1 MVSPPRKRST
11 IKPPPDKPAKQR
23 PAAKRAPAGAGR
35 HHTSGAD
42 GDNSSTLN
50 TVRNDYDSPWK
61 DALEQYFEPALALLM
76 PELHAIIDWS
86 HPPQFLDKEFQ
97 AVSHSL
103 RRGRRQADK
112 LVKVRTVLER
122 PAWLLVHVE
131 AQGGGAGPR
140 ALAGLALRMQIY
152 CYRIVDRNH
161 IDHEPKR
168 KPRPSGR
175 GQARQDQCG
184 AEGAPALWRRSS
196 GRQAGVLHFAQG
208 SLGFASFAILT
219 NSRGG
224 PPQLD
229 HRLEFQ
235 GSAEPLGSGMQFR
248 CPVIHLGQWWSRW
261 AELEARARS
270 NPFAVIVIAQLQ
282 AHAHHRDGPGRLA
295 AKIGLM
301 ELLYRHEYGRD
312 DIISLYRLVDWIL
325 ILPPALEPAF
335 EQALEAIEKEHNV
348 AYVTSIERRA
358 EKRGMELGLERG
370 LERGELRG
378 KLMTLQQQMV
388 LKFGPLP
395 SWAKARLEA
404 ADEAALSDWT
414 GRILVAGSLEDL
426 LGAIDES

>member
-1 MVSPPRKRST
+1 MAFAPRNRS
-11 IKPPPDKPAKQR
+11 A
-23 PAAKRAPAGAGR
+23 
-35 HHTSGAD
+35 
-42 GDNSSTLN
+42 
-50 TVRNDYDSPWK
+50 RNDYDSPWK
-61 DALEQYFEPALALLM
+61 EALEQYFEPALALLM

-112 LVKVRTVLER
+112 LAKVRTVFER
-122 PAWLLVHVE
+122 PAWLLVHAE
-131 AQGGGAGPR
+131 AQGGGAGP

-152 CYRIVDRNH
+152 CYRIVDRHH

-196 GRQAGVLHFAQG
+196 GRQAGVLHIAKG

-219 NSRGG
+219 NSCGG
-224 PPQLD
+224 PPQLS
-229 HRLEFQ
+229 HKLEFLGAAESL
-235 GSAEPLGSGMQFR
+235 GSAEFQSGGMQFR
-248 CPVIHLGQWWSRW
+248 CPVIHLGQWWPRW

-270 NPFAVIVIAQLQ
+270 NPFAVIVMAQLQ
-282 AHAHHRDGPGRLA
+282 AHAHHRDGAGRLA

-301 ELLYRHEYGRD
+301 KLLYRHEYGRD

-358 EKRGMELGLERG
+358 EKRGMELG
-370 LERGELRG
+370 
-378 KLMTLQQQMV
+378 KLMTLQQLMI

-414 GRILVAGSLEDL
+414 DRILVAGSLEDI
-426 LGAIDES
+426 LGAADQG

>member
-1 MVSPPRKRST
+1 MAFAPRNRS
-11 IKPPPDKPAKQR
+11 ASN
-23 PAAKRAPAGAGR
+23 A
-35 HHTSGAD
+35 
-42 GDNSSTLN
+42 SSS
-50 TVRNDYDSPWK
+50 RNDYDSPWK
-61 DALEQYFEPALALLM
+61 EALEQYFEPALALLM

-86 HPPQFLDKEFQ
+86 HPPEFLDKEFQ
-97 AVSHSL
+97 AISHKL

-112 LVKVRTVLER
+112 LAKVKTVFER
-122 PAWLLVHVE
+122 PAWLLVHAE

-140 ALAGLALRMQIY
+140 ALAGFALRMQIY
-152 CYRIVDRNH
+152 CHRILDRHH
-161 IDHEPKR
+161 IDHEPRR

-196 GRQAGVLHFAQG
+196 GRQAGVLHIAEG

-224 PPQLD
+224 PPLLD
-229 HRLEFQ
+229 HSLEF
-235 GSAEPLGSGMQFR
+235 LGGAQSLGGGMQFR

-261 AELEARARS
+261 AELEARARA
-270 NPFAVIVIAQLQ
+270 NPFALIVMAQLQ
-282 AHAHHRDGPGRLA
+282 AHAHHRDGAGRLA
-295 AKIGLM
+295 AKTRLM
-301 ELLYRHEYGRD
+301 ALLYRHEYGRD

-358 EKRGMELGLERG
+358 EERGMERG
-370 LERGELRG
+370 IEQGELRG
-378 KLMTLQQQMV
+378 KLMTLQQLMV

-395 SWAKARLEA
+395 SWAKARLKA

-414 GRILVAGSLEDL
+414 GRILVVGSLEDL
-426 LGAIDES
+426 LGAADQG